1 MKLGVVFPTNEIGN
15 DPTVIAGFAQK
26 LEAIGYNDLIAYDH
40 VLGVD
45 PATRPGEMTP
55 YTHKHPFHEPMVLFG
70 FLAGCTK
77 SITLATGILILP
89 QRQTVLVAKQ
99 AAEVDVLSRGR
110 LRLGV
115 GLGWLEAEYTA
126 LGADWHTRGKRVEE
140 QVEVLRALWADDL
153 VTYKGEFHDIPES
166 GINPLPVQQRVPIW
180 FGAVVDAAVERAAR
194 IGDGWYPALEAQ
206 NSAAQVALFRET
218 AEAAGRDPAALG
230 IQPTLRVQ
238 GLLPDAPRKDLDQL
252 IEDLHAWTELGATHA
267 TLNTMN
273 AGLANAEEHLAL
285 AAEFRDRAA
294 KVIELAA

>member
-15 DPTVIAGFAQK
+15 DPAVIAGFAQSI
-26 LEAIGYNDLIAYDH
+26 EALGYNDLIAYDH

-45 PATRPGEMTP
+45 PATRPGVMTP
-55 YTHKHPFHEPMVLFG
+55 YTHKHPFHEPLVLFG
-70 FLAGCTK
+70 FLAGCTQT
-77 SITLATGILILP
+77 ITLATGILILP

-115 GLGWLEAEYTA
+115 GLGWLDTEYTA
-126 LGADWHTRGKRVEE
+126 LGEDWHTRGKRSEE
-140 QVEVLRALWADDL
+140 QIEVLRALWTQDL
-153 VTYKGEFHDIPES
+153 VTFKGEFHNIPES
-166 GINPLPVQQRVPIW
+166 GINPLPVQQPVPIW

-194 IGDGWYPALEAQ
+194 IGDGWYPALEA
-206 NSAAQVALFRET
+206 AASGGQVALFRET
-218 AEAAGRDPAALG
+218 AEAAGRDPATLG

-238 GLLPDAPRKDLDQL
+238 GPMADTPRKDLDQL
-252 IEDLHAWTELGATHA
+252 IEDLHAWAELGATHA

-273 AGLANAEEHLAL
+273 AGVANAEEHLAL